1 MENVLETEYDKTR
14 LCLGFVIY
22 ILKLLQVLKRSF
34 YKMIC
39 LWLSGVVDSRYRPR
53 FRLVGFRVGVT
64 FSQNKKNNR

>member
-1 MENVLETEYDKTR
+1 MVNILETEYDKTR

-22 ILKLLQVLKRSF
+22 ILKLLQVLERNF

-53 FRLVGFRVGVT
+53 FRLVGFWVSVM
-64 FSQNKKNNR
+64 FSKKKNNR